1 MDSIGSQLRFV
12 VVSVGL
18 AQFVELD
25 DLGLDAW
32 VLRHELHL
40 GNIHIL

>member
-18 AQFVELD
+18 AQFIELN
-25 DLGLDAW
+25 DLGLNAG
-32 VLRHELHL
+32 VLRHQLHL
-40 GNIHIL
+40 GDIHIL